1 MNSRASKGISARP
14 DTINHMSATGQMPGK
29 MMNPA
34 GEIQIRRIFDMPSSL
49 GQTKNELQTAYEEMN
64 WKERQN
70 FLKSY
75 DLKNTS
81 IYNPL
86 PEDPLVYQINVL

>member
-1 MNSRASKGISARP
+1 
-14 DTINHMSATGQMPGK
+14 
-29 MMNPA
+29 
-34 GEIQIRRIFDMPSSL
+34 MPSSL

-86 PEDPLVYQINVL
+86 PEDPLVYQINVLQAR